1 MDYLIDCSFSLSA
14 DEVDVDSLDVDDFND
29 TKTSSNSD
37 ETLQDEIVPFNDED
51 EEAWLDALEKGDLD
65 DYGEL
70 KKEKDPTLM
79 TARQRAMKE
88 RTR

>member
-37 ETLQDEIVPFNDED
+37 ETLQDEIVPFNDDD